1 MAVLKLSISS
11 GRPDTYYEQNFE
23 TATGARQI
31 GNRLINFITSLIT
44 GTEKAMSSTVPP
56 TIAISVQENQVQASG
71 TIAFSGVASAN
82 DTVLING
89 VTFTAVASGATG
101 NQWNI
106 GASATA
112 SAANLATAING
123 SVTSLVSGYVTASA
137 ATGTLTI
144 TSAFY
149 GLTGN
154 QCTIAKGV
162 DAGPVMTVSGAR
174 LTGGAEDAT
183 ARTLTF

>member
-1 MAVLKLSISS
+1 MSVLKLSISS
-11 GRPDTYYEQNFE
+11 ARPTAELSTRYE
-23 TATGARQI
+23 TAGGKYEIA
-31 GNRLINFITSLIT
+31 NRLVQYIVSLMT
-44 GTEKAMSSTVPP
+44 GSELAMSSSVPP
-56 TIAISVQENQVQASG
+56 SIAISIQENQVQASG
-71 TIAFSGVASAN
+71 TIAFSGVSTAN

-101 NQWNI
+101 NQWNV
-106 GASATA
+106 GADATA
-112 SAANLATAING
+112 SAANLATAINA

-149 GLTGN
+149 GLSGN

-162 DAGPVMTVSGAR
+162 DAGSVMTVSGAR
-174 LTGGAEDAT
+174 LTAGAEDAT
-183 ARTLTF
+183 AQTLSF